1 MDQRKEIRMIRKL
14 KRVAAYCRVSVE
26 SELMQSSITNQIAHF
41 TNKINDNPLW
51 QNAGV
56 FAEYGISGTNTKNR
70 PQFNRMIA
78 LALQGKIDLILAKSI
93 QRFARNTVDL
103 LATIRQLKEHNVEVF
118 FEKENISTFSHD
130 GELML
135 SIMASFAQEESRS
148 ISDNVRW
155 GIKKRF
161 EQGIPNGRNPVFGYD
176 WKGDD
181 LVVNENEGWIVTK
194 MFQDYANGMRVRDI
208 LEWMNQTGVK
218 TRKGNKFQAA
228 TIKAILR
235 NPTYTGVLLLCK
247 EYVGDP
253 IVHDRHKNQG
263 ELPQYLAE
271 GHHEPLVDEETWQ
284 KAQERTEQNRRSN
297 MSRKTIN
304 AFTGKLKCKDCGR
317 NFQRITQ
324 RYKGKLTLY
333 WQCYSR
339 RNHLAECHSID
350 LDEPTLETIAAR
362 MLEMKKFDPTFF
374 RAQVEAIEVEP
385 DGTLEFHFTDGR
397 RKTCKYEKSQ

>member
-1 MDQRKEIRMIRKL
+1 MDQRKEIRMIKKL

-41 TNKINDNPLW
+41 TNKINNNPLW

-56 FAEYGISGTNTKNR
+56 FADYGISGTNTKKR

-118 FEKENISTFSHD
+118 FEKENLSTFSHD

-148 ISDNVRW
+148 ISDNIRW

-161 EQGIPNGRNPVFGYD
+161 EQGMPNGRNPVFGYD
-176 WKGDD
+176 WVGDD
-181 LVVNENEGWIVTK
+181 LVVNESEGWIVTK
-194 MFQDYANGMRVRDI
+194 MFHDYADGMRVRDI
-208 LEWMNQTGVK
+208 QEWMNQTGAK
-218 TRKGNKFQAA
+218 TRKGNNFMPA
-228 TIKAILR
+228 TIKAMLA

-253 IVHDRHKNQG
+253 ILHDRHKNQG
-263 ELPQYLAE
+263 ELPQYLVE
-271 GHHEPLVDEETWQ
+271 DHHEPLVDEETWTR
-284 KAQERTEQNRRSN
+284 AQERTEQNRRSN
-297 MSRKTIN
+297 MNRKTVN
-304 AFTGKLKCKDCGR
+304 AFTGKLRCKECGR
-317 NFQRITQ
+317 NFQRIIQ
-324 RYKGKLTLY
+324 HYKERSYIY
-333 WQCYSR
+333 WQCYTKR
-339 RNHLAECHSID
+339 CQLGECHSLN
-350 LDEPTLETIAAR
+350 LDEETLEQIATK
-362 MLEMKKFDPTFF
+362 MLEMKKFDPTIF
-374 RAQVEAIEVEP
+374 RQQVEVIEVEP

>member
-1 MDQRKEIRMIRKL
+1 
-14 KRVAAYCRVSVE
+14 
-26 SELMQSSITNQIAHF
+26 
-41 TNKINDNPLW
+41 
-51 QNAGV
+51 
-56 FAEYGISGTNTKNR
+56 
-70 PQFNRMIA
+70 
-78 LALQGKIDLILAKSI
+78 
-93 QRFARNTVDL
+93 
-103 LATIRQLKEHNVEVF
+103 
-118 FEKENISTFSHD
+118 
-130 GELML
+130 
-135 SIMASFAQEESRS
+135 
-148 ISDNVRW
+148 
-155 GIKKRF
+155 
-161 EQGIPNGRNPVFGYD
+161 
-176 WKGDD
+176 
-181 LVVNENEGWIVTK
+181 

>member
-1 MDQRKEIRMIRKL
+1 MFRKL

-41 TNKINDNPLW
+41 TNKINNNPLW

-56 FAEYGISGTNTKNR
+56 FADYGTSGTNTKKR

-103 LATIRQLKEHNVEVF
+103 LATVRQLKEHNVEVF
-118 FEKENISTFSHD
+118 FEKENLSTFSHD

-135 SIMASFAQEESRS
+135 SIMASFAHEESRN

-161 EQGIPNGRNPVFGYD
+161 EQGLPNGRNPVFGYD
-176 WKGDD
+176 WVDDD
-181 LVVNENEGWIVTK
+181 LIVNENEGWIVTK
-194 MFQDYANGMRVRDI
+194 MFQDYADGMRVRDI
-208 LEWMNQTGVK
+208 LEWMNRTGVK

-228 TIKAILR
+228 TIKAFLR

-253 IVHDRHKNQG
+253 IIHDRHINRG
-263 ELPQYLAE
+263 ELPQYLVE
-271 GHHEPLVDEETWQ
+271 DHHEPLVDEVTWQ
-284 KAQERTEQNRRSN
+284 KAQERTEQNKQPAKSCKN
-297 MSRKTIN
+297 LN
-304 AFTGKLKCKDCGR
+304 AFTGKLRCKDCGR
-317 NFQRITQ
+317 NFQRIIQ
-324 RYKGKLTLY
+324 KYKGQVTSY
-333 WQCYSR
+333 WCCYSR
-339 RNHLAECHSID
+339 RSHLAECHSID

-362 MLEMKKFDPTFF
+362 MLGIKQFEADFF
-374 RAQVEAIEVEP
+374 RAQIEIIEVEP
-385 DGTLEFHFTDGR
+385 DGTMEFHFTDGR

>member
-1 MDQRKEIRMIRKL
+1 MIKQL

-41 TNKINDNPLW
+41 TNKINNNPLW

-56 FAEYGISGTNTKNR
+56 FADYGISGTNTKKR

-103 LATIRQLKEHNVEVF
+103 LATVRQLKEHNVEVF

-130 GELML
+130 GEFML
-135 SIMASFAQEESRS
+135 SILASFAQEESRS
-148 ISDNVRW
+148 ISDNIRW

-181 LVVNENEGWIVTK
+181 LIVNETEGWIVTK
-194 MFQDYANGMRVRDI
+194 MFQDYADGMRVRDI
-208 LEWMNQTGVK
+208 QEWMNQTGVK
-218 TRKGNKFQAA
+218 TRKGNGFMPA
-228 TIKAILR
+228 TIKAMLA

-253 IVHDRHKNQG
+253 ILHDRHKNQG
-263 ELPQYLAE
+263 ELPQYLVE
-271 GHHEPLVDEETWQ
+271 DHHEPLVDEETWTR
-284 KAQERTEQNRRSN
+284 AQERTEQNRRSN
-297 MSRKTIN
+297 MNRKTVN
-304 AFTGKLKCKDCGR
+304 AFTGKLRCKECGR
-317 NFQRITQ
+317 NFQRIIQ
-324 RYKGKLTLY
+324 HYKERSYIY
-333 WQCYSR
+333 WQCYTKR
-339 RNHLAECHSID
+339 CQLGECHSLN
-350 LDEPTLETIAAR
+350 LDEETLEQIATK
-362 MLEMKKFDPTFF
+362 MLEMKKFDPTIF
-374 RAQVEAIEVEP
+374 RQQVEVIEVEP

>member
-26 SELMQSSITNQIAHF
+26 SELMESSITNQITHF

-56 FAEYGISGTNTKNR
+56 FADYGISGTNTKKR

-118 FEKENISTFSHD
+118 FEKENLSTFSHD

-148 ISDNVRW
+148 ISDNIRW

-181 LVVNENEGWIVTK
+181 LIVNENEGWIVTK
-194 MFQDYANGMRVRDI
+194 MFQDYADGMRVRDI

-218 TRKGNKFQAA
+218 TQKGNKFQAA
-228 TIKAILR
+228 TIKAMLR

-253 IVHDRHKNQG
+253 IVHDRHINKG
-263 ELPQYLAE
+263 ELPQYLVE
-271 GHHEPLVDEETWQ
+271 DHHEPLVDEETWAR
-284 KAQERTEQNRRSN
+284 AQERTERNQQPGKSH
-297 MSRKTIN
+297 RKLNT
-304 AFTGKLKCKDCGR
+304 FTGKLKCKDCGR

-324 RYKGKLTLY
+324 TCDGKCY
-333 WQCYSR
+333 WRCYSR

-350 LDEPTLETIAAR
+350 LDEPTLENIAVH
-362 MLEMKKFDPTFF
+362 MLEIKQFDADHF
-374 RAQVEAIEVEP
+374 RNQIEVIEVDP
-385 DGTLEFHFTDGR
+385 DGTMEFHFTDGR

>member
-1 MDQRKEIRMIRKL
+1 MDQRKEIYMIKQL

-26 SELMQSSITNQIAHF
+26 SELMESSITNQITHF
-41 TNKINDNPLW
+41 THKINNNPLW

-56 FAEYGISGTNTKNR
+56 FADYGISGTNTKKR

-78 LALQGKIDLILAKSI
+78 LALQGKIDLILAKSL

-103 LATIRQLKEHNVEVF
+103 LATVRQLKEHNVEVF
-118 FEKENISTFSHD
+118 FEKENLSTFSHD

-135 SIMASFAQEESRS
+135 SIMASFAQEESRN

-161 EQGIPNGRNPVFGYD
+161 EQGLPNGRNPVFGYD
-176 WKGDD
+176 WVDDD
-181 LVVNENEGWIVTK
+181 LIVNENEGLIVTK
-194 MFQDYANGMRVRDI
+194 MFKDYADGKRVRDI
-208 LEWMNQTGVK
+208 VAWVNQTGAK
-218 TRKGNKFQAA
+218 TRKGNDFMPA
-228 TIKAILR
+228 TVKAMLA

-253 IVHDRHKNQG
+253 IIHDRHKNKG
-263 ELPQYLAE
+263 ELPQYLVE
-271 GHHEPLVDEETWQ
+271 DHHEPLVDEETWQ
-284 KAQERTEQNRRSN
+284 KAQQRTEQNRQPGRN
-297 MSRKTIN
+297 RKKVN

-324 RYKGKLTLY
+324 RYKDQITIY

-339 RNHLAECHSID
+339 RNHLVECHSIN
-350 LDEPTLETIAAR
+350 LDEFILEKIAAR
-362 MLEMKKFDPTFF
+362 TLGIKKFDTDFF
-374 RAQVEAIEVEP
+374 REQVEVIEVEP
-385 DGTLEFHFTDGR
+385 DGTMEFHFIDGR